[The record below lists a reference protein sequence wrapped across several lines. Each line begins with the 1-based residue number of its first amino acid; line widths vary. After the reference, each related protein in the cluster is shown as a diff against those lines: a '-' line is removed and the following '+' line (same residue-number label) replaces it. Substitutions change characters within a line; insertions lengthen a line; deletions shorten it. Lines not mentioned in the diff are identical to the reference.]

1 MERRECKESL
11 VFCIQDSIPLTP
23 VLTLQKKSC
32 RLKNNFY
39 LTGIRETDSRIRR
52 IVKEGSAGTPLSPIV
67 EFGNNLNEIRERL
80 VYRLAVIFESACL
93 AL

>member
-1 MERRECKESL
+1 MGK
-11 VFCIQDSIPLTP
+11 T
-23 VLTLQKKSC
+23 
-32 RLKNNFY
+32 NY

-80 VYRLAVIFESACL
+80 FHRLGVNFTVSPALPCKLTAPQTELYLFTFSFIILGCPEYRDHQPK
-93 AL
+93 